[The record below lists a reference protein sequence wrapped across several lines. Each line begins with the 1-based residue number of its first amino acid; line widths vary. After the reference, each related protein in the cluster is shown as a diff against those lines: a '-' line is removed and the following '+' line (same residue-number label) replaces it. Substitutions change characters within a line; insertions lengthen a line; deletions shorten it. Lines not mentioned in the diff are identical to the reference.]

1 MKRVV
6 IRGADLVEEQH
17 TPYNLGMKLTLQLKL
32 LPTVDQAAALLDTM
46 RRFNTAATFAAR
58 QAFKAGVFSKP
69 SIQKLA
75 YRACRERFG
84 LSAQMAVRA
93 IAKAT
98 ECFSR
103 DKTICPVFRPDGAMT
118 YDERILS
125 FKDCH
130 RVSILAVG
138 AGRLM
143 VPYVFGEYQA
153 ANLARIRG
161 QCDLV
166 SRDGMFFLYCTIEFQ
181 ETPPV
186 GVSDFLG
193 IDLGIANI
201 ATDSTGEAFSGEKVD
216 RNRRRRE
223 TARKQY
229 QRRGTKNAKRRLKK
243 MAGRQRRFQAA
254 ENHRISKR
262 IVAKAKALGFGIALE
277 DLSGIRSR
285 IEDTVGRRFRRRFGN
300 WSFSQLR
307 LFIEYKARREGVPV
321 AVVNPLNS
329 SRTCSACGHCD
340 KGNRK
345 DQASFRCLHCGHSLN
360 ADHNAALNLR
370 AWAARKPAP
379 KATA

>member
-1 MKRVV
+1 
-6 IRGADLVEEQH
+6 
-17 TPYNLGMKLTLQLKL
+17 MKLTLQLKL
-32 LPTVDQAAALLDTM
+32 LPTAEQADALRDTM
-46 RRFNTAATFAAR
+46 RRFNEAATFAAE
-58 QAFKAGVFSKP
+58 QGFAAGVFSPP

-75 YRACRERFG
+75 YRTCRERFG

-93 IAKAT
+93 IAKAA

-143 VPYVFGEYQA
+143 IPYVFGAYQA

-166 SRDGMFFLYCTIEFQ
+166 TRDGMLFLYCTIEFQ
-181 ETPPV
+181 EPPPV
-186 GVSDFLG
+186 EVADFLG
-193 IDLGIANI
+193 VDLGIANI
-201 ATDSTGEAFSGEKVD
+201 ATDSEGEAFSGERID
-216 RNRRRRE
+216 RNRRRRQ

-229 QRRGTKNAKRRLKK
+229 QRKGTRNAKRRLKR
-243 MAGRQRRFQAA
+243 MAGRQHRFQAA

-262 IVAKAKALGFGIALE
+262 LVAKAKTLGVGVAVE
-277 DLSGIRSR
+277 DLSFIRDR
-285 IEDTVGRRFRRRFGN
+285 LEDSVSRRFRRRLGN

-307 LFIEYKARREGVPV
+307 AFIEYKARLEGVPV
-321 AVVNPLNS
+321 VAVDPRNS
-329 SRTCSACGHCD
+329 SRTCSQCGHCD
-340 KGNRK
+340 KANRK
-345 DQASFRCLHCGHSLN
+345 DQASFRCLQCGFSLN

-370 AWAARKPAP
+370 GRALGRPCKPAP
-379 KATA
+379 KAAIV